1 MAASTAA
8 KYAGSQR
15 FFLNFCESLGLQG
28 LPASELT
35 LSCFVGYL
43 KRVRKIGP
51 DAIRGYLAAIKALHT
66 LNNFENPFSDKPRF
80 SLVKTAA
87 LKVKPTLKER
97 LPVTLHMLATF
108 HDWTISEPSYPN
120 ILFTACA
127 FLAFFGFLRVSEFTA
142 LAPNSRKRGLRL
154 SNVDLRSDRVELTL
168 LDTKTDKSEQGT
180 LVVVA
185 KQGSHPCPVR
195 WLAEFIRRRPTSFQ
209 DDFLFV
215 EENNSPISAVWFRD
229 TLKTWCERT
238 GQGGNYNTHSLRI
251 GGATA
256 AWAAGL
262 SEGEIQRLGR
272 WTSRCFM
279 RYIKPN
285 TSQLTA
291 LNRKITFSSPP
302 GRSTKQG

>member
-1 MAASTAA
+1 M
-8 KYAGSQR
+8 
-15 FFLNFCESLGLQG
+15 
-28 LPASELT
+28 
-35 LSCFVGYL
+35 GYL

-66 LNNFENPFSDKPRF
+66 LNNHDNPMVNKPRF
-80 SLVKTAA
+80 SMVRTAA
-87 LKVKPTLKER
+87 LKVKPTPKER
-97 LPVTLHMLATF
+97 LPVTLRMLAAF
-108 HDWTISEPSYPN
+108 HSWTVSEPSYLN
-120 ILFTACA
+120 TLFTACA

-142 LAPNSRKRGLRL
+142 PAPNSRKRGLRL
-154 SNVDLRSDRVELTL
+154 SNVALLSDRVELTL
-168 LDTKTDKSEQGT
+168 VDTKTDKSEQGV

-195 WLAEFIRRRPTSFQ
+195 WLAEFIRRRPISIR

-215 EENNSPISAVWFRD
+215 EENSSPISAVWFRSM
-229 TLKTWCERT
+229 LKTWCDRA
-238 GQGGNYNTHSLRI
+238 GLGGNYNTHSLRI

-279 RYIKPN
+279 RYIKPDVP
-285 TSQLTA
+285 QLTA
-291 LNRKITFSSPP
+291 LNRKISFSPP
-302 GRSTKQG
+302 SGRGYKQG